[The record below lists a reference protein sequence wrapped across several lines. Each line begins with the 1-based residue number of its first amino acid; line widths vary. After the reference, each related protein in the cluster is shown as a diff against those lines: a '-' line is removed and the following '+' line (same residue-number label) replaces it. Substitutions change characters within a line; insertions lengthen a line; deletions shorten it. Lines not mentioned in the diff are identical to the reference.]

1 MSRCSTSAACQGQ
14 PHTVTMEPA
23 LAQPRAIL
31 TETFV
36 GGLGGAASPGPV
48 LVEGL
53 AALAV
58 SAGRVVLAHADQLP
72 SLVRRT
78 LTGMAIAFAPAARP
92 RRGDKLL

>member
-23 LAQPRAIL
+23 LAQPRVIL
-31 TETFV
+31 TETFI
-36 GGLGGAASPGPV
+36 GSLGSATSPGPV

-58 SAGRVVLAHADQLP
+58 GAGRVVLAHADQLP
-72 SLVRRT
+72 SLVRHT
-78 LTGMAIAFAPAARP
+78 LTGVAIAFAPAARP
-92 RRGDKLL
+92 RHGDKPL